1 MRIALNPIMVGL
13 LATSLPACWTPV
25 LAAERGQVRVNDPAG
40 ATQVTLDSG
49 DTVTYTG
56 SIEGAIEASGAG
68 NSVSGDNIT
77 VTANPTVTPLLE
89 QSKGVRASAGAT
101 VSLTRSTIQTLGD
114 GQANHALQ
122 SLGANSR
129 ITISDSRITTRGNLS
144 NGANAKQGGSV
155 VINGGSVTTSGVSAI
170 ALWAEDAGSSISAN
184 GVTITTTGDDASA
197 VQASNGA
204 TITLTGGSVTAL
216 GNYASSGIEIVGQ
229 NSLVSLNNTVVQG
242 GGDHYGAR
250 LNGGRLEMDG
260 GSLTGG
266 LALFLGAD
274 TRGGP
279 ASTALL
285 KNAALVSTG
294 SGAALDMNAANV
306 SAVLENT
313 SISALST
320 DGGGVWL
327 AKQGTQLTANVFDI
341 TSTRVGVD
349 NRLGRAVLTDGTIKT
364 LGAGGHGLYVSR
376 EWGSA
381 ALIDATR
388 VTIETQGNRA
398 SGAEVRLG
406 DPNSADA
413 AEIRLKDSRITT
425 HGGNAAGLL
434 ARGVYSTLSAVN
446 TDIKTTG
453 ANSAGLLTSER
464 ATTTLDNV
472 RLATEGAGAVGI
484 WSTLENAGQGN
495 TITVRNGTTISTQ
508 DGAAMLANG
517 GSHTFDLSDATVTG
531 RAGGSLDN
539 GVLLRTNFLR
549 VVSGGVP
556 TDTNTVLVSL
566 NATRSRLTGDVV
578 ANDGSAQVTLASG
591 SVLTG
596 ALQERATG
604 HISMALDA
612 TSTWNVRGDSSLA
625 SLDNA
630 GTVAYVA
637 PTGGGG
643 FKTVTVNH
651 YAGGGTL
658 VLNTRL
664 GDDASATD
672 KLVID
677 SGATTGNTS
686 LRILNSGGAGG
697 QTQTGIRVIQTINGG
712 TTAADAFRLD
722 AGSTGYRAS
731 AQTLAL
737 NGYEY
742 SLVRGGNG
750 GVAADWYLTS
760 DFSGVT
766 PPDPAVPLGPITP
779 IKPPTP
785 GDPASRVDPATPA
798 TPSPL
803 SPAVI
808 TPSRPAFRNVSP
820 ESGAYLGNRLASA
833 QFFNHGRHDRI
844 PANPTAVATGDAHGD
859 GGGDESL
866 NDGTFN
872 NGRGVWT
879 RVLGR
884 QDSGVRLSQGRVT
897 LDTDSAILQ
906 LGGDLI
912 NAPLGQDGAVY
923 AGLMGG
929 YGDARSTS
937 ISALR
942 LPTGATVQAR
952 ARGKVSGYSVGMY
965 GTVYQN
971 DATRMGAYADTW
983 LQYGRYSNQINSE
996 LGSTRYHSTVW
1007 SAALEAGYAV
1017 KPFADSSSLGPVV
1030 IEPHA
1035 QLVYSRYDAQDATLQ
1050 GTRMRSGNDN
1060 AWNSRVG
1067 IRLYPQAVPN
1077 APAVRPFLE
1086 ANWLHSFGNP
1096 SVNMGPNTLDAAL
1109 ARNSLELKLGAE
1121 GRVSRR
1127 VQVAGHVFGQ
1137 AGNNNQR
1144 GYGGML
1150 NVGYRW

>member
-13 LATSLPACWTPV
+13 LTASLPAFSGLA
-25 LAAERGQVRVNDPAG
+25 LAAERGQVLVNDPAG
-40 ATQVTLDSG
+40 NTQITLDSG

-56 SIEGAIEASGAG
+56 SADGAIEVSGAG
-68 NSVSGDNIT
+68 NRVSGDNLTI
-77 VTANPTVTPLLE
+77 TANPPSPPRTPN
-89 QSKGVRASAGAT
+89 KGVRASAGGT
-101 VSLTRSTIQTLGD
+101 VSLTRSTVQTLSD

-122 SLGANSR
+122 ALGANSR
-129 ITISDSRITTRGNLS
+129 ITIEDSTVTTRGNLS
-144 NGANAKQGGSV
+144 NGANVQQGGSV
-155 VINGGSVTTSGVSAI
+155 AITGGTVTTTGISAVG
-170 ALWAEDAGSSISAN
+170 LWAQDAGSSIT
-184 GVTITTTGDDASA
+184 VTGADVTTHGDDASGIS
-197 VQASNGA
+197 ASNGA
-204 TITLTGGSVTAL
+204 AITMNGGSITAL
-216 GNYASSGIEIVGQ
+216 GSYAASGIEIVGASSQ
-229 NSLVSLNNTVVQG
+229 VSLTNTIVKG

-250 LNGGRLEMDG
+250 LAGGRLEMDG

-266 LALFLGAD
+266 EALFLGAD
-274 TRGGP
+274 AGGGP
-279 ASTALL
+279 ASSALI
-285 KNAALVSTG
+285 KNASLVSTG
-294 SGAALDMNAANV
+294 SGTTLDLNAANTSV
-306 SAVLENT
+306 ILEN
-313 SISALST
+313 SSLHAQAP

-327 AKQGTQLTANVFDI
+327 AAQGTQLTANVFDI
-341 TSTRVGVD
+341 TSNLVGVD
-349 NRLGRAVLTDGTIKT
+349 NRLGRATLTDGTINT
-364 LGAGGHGLYVSR
+364 LAAGGRGLYVSR
-376 EWGSA
+376 EFGGPA
-381 ALIDATR
+381 VIDATR
-388 VTIETQGNRA
+388 VSIETQGNRA
-398 SGAEVRLG
+398 SGAEVRLA
-406 DPNSADA
+406 DLNSTDA
-413 AEIRLKDSRITT
+413 AEIRLQDSSVTT
-425 HGGNAAGLL
+425 HGLNAPGLV
-434 ARGVYSTLSAVN
+434 ARGAYSTLSALN
-446 TDIKTTG
+446 TTVRTTG
-453 ANSAGLLTSER
+453 ASSTGLLAADL

-472 RLATEGAGAVGI
+472 RLNTEGAGAVGI
-484 WSTLENAGQGN
+484 WSTLDRLGQRN
-495 TITVRNGTTISTQ
+495 TVTLSNGTTINTL
-508 DGAAMLANG
+508 DGPALRGSG
-517 GSHTFDLSDATVTG
+517 GNHTFQVADATITA

-539 GVLLRTNFLR
+539 GVLMHTSFLT
-549 VVSGGVP
+549 V
-556 TDTNTVLVSL
+556 NTGQVALE
-566 NATRSRLTGDVV
+566 AARSRLTGDVV
-578 ANDGSAQVTLASG
+578 ADNGTAYIGLADGST
-591 SVLTG
+591 LTG
-596 ALQERATG
+596 ALIEGPTG
-604 HISMALDA
+604 HIGGLTLDA
-612 TSTWNVRGDSSLA
+612 TSTWYVRGNSTVALLNNS
-625 SLDNA
+625 
-630 GTVAYVA
+630 GTVVFMP
-637 PTGGGG
+637 PTNGNS
-643 FKTVTVNH
+643 FKTVTINT
-651 YAGGGTL
+651 YAGGGTV
-658 VLNTRL
+658 VLNTQL
-664 GDDASATD
+664 GDDTSATD

-677 SGATTGNTS
+677 SGIASRATS
-686 LRILNSGGAGG
+686 LRILNAGGTGG
-697 QTQTGIRVIQTINGG
+697 QTQTGIRVVQTLYNA
-712 TTAADAFRLD
+712 TTTADAFHLD

-766 PPDPAVPLGPITP
+766 PPDPAVPIGPTIP
-779 IKPPTP
+779 IDPQPPV
-785 GDPASRVDPATPA
+785 DPTSPVDPATPV
-798 TPSPL
+798 TPTQPVA
-803 SPAVI
+803 PAVI
-808 TPSRPAFRNVSP
+808 TPSRPTLRNVSP

-844 PANPTAVATGDAHGD
+844 PAYTGGTATAYAANDVGPD
-859 GGGDESL
+859 GGGDALESTAA
-866 NDGTFN
+866 NA
-872 NGRGVWT
+872 GRGLWT

-884 QDSGVRLSQGRVT
+884 QDSGLRLSQGRVAI
-897 LDTDSAILQ
+897 DTDSSILQ
-906 LGGDLI
+906 LGGDLVR
-912 NAPLGQDGAVY
+912 APLGQHGAVY

-929 YGDARSTS
+929 YGNARTTS
-937 ISALR
+937 LSALR

-1007 SAALEAGYAV
+1007 SAAVEAGYAI
-1017 KPFADSSSLGPVV
+1017 KPFADGSALGPVV

-1035 QLVYSRYDAQDATLQ
+1035 QLVYSRYAAQDATLQ

-1067 IRLYPQAVPN
+1067 IRLYPQAAPN